1 MSQVFLKILYK
12 RLTTFI
18 NYDIIK
24 LSNTIEFKKGC
35 EGMFLAWNEI
45 KKNKLRFILITGVL
59 MLVAYLVFFLS
70 GLATGLANLNRESID
85 KWNATGI
92 ILTEDSDKSLYQS
105 FMTLDVLEDV
115 EADDM
120 AIIGQ
125 INAIANNGDTKD
137 NISLFGINKDEF
149 IMPNVTEGK
158 PFSNE
163 NEVVADDSLKD
174 DGFQL
179 GDEISLSSSEVKL
192 KIVGFTDN
200 AKFNAA
206 PVLYAD
212 LSTFHRVKY
221 GEAAEMNK
229 DQINGIVLKTNDL
242 SKVNLDSEL
251 EVIEIDEFI
260 TNLPG
265 YTEQKL
271 TLNFM
276 IYFLFIISAV
286 IVSIFLYVLTVQKIS
301 MFGVMKAQGISN
313 LYLSQSVI
321 AQTFILSTIG
331 IVIGFI
337 LTVITGAFLPSAVP
351 VSFDYGIMMI
361 YGAILILV
369 AVLGAVFSVS
379 TIVKVDPLKAIGG

>member
-1 MSQVFLKILYK
+1 M
-12 RLTTFI
+12 
-18 NYDIIK
+18 
-24 LSNTIEFKKGC
+24 
-35 EGMFLAWNEI
+35 MFLAWNEI

-70 GLATGLANLNRESID
+70 GLATGLANLNRESVD
-85 KWNATGI
+85 KWDATGI

-105 FMTLDVLEDV
+105 FMTLDVKDDV
-115 EADDM
+115 TADEM
-120 AIIGQ
+120 AVIGQ
-125 INAIANNGDTKD
+125 LNAIASNAENKK
-137 NISLFGINKDEF
+137 NVSLFGIMKDEF

-158 PFSNE
+158 AFSNE
-163 NEVVADDSLKD
+163 NEVIADDSLKD
-174 DGFQL
+174 DGFKL

-192 KIVGFTDN
+192 TIVGFTDN

-206 PVLYAD
+206 PVLYGD
-212 LSTFHRVKY
+212 LTTFHHVKY
-221 GEAAEMNK
+221 GEAADLNK

-242 SKVNLDSEL
+242 SKVNQDKEL
-251 EVIEIDEFI
+251 QVIEIEEFI
-260 TNLPG
+260 SNLPG

-321 AQTFILSTIG
+321 AQTFILSAIG
-331 IVIGFI
+331 IMIGFL
-337 LTVITGAFLPSAVP
+337 LTVITGSFLPSAVP
-351 VSFDYGIMMI
+351 VSFDYGTMMI
-361 YGAILILV
+361 YGVILILV
-369 AVLGAVFSVS
+369 AILGAVFSVL

>member
-1 MSQVFLKILYK
+1 
-12 RLTTFI
+12 
-18 NYDIIK
+18 
-24 LSNTIEFKKGC
+24 
-35 EGMFLAWNEI
+35 MFLAWNEI
-45 KKNKLRFILITGVL
+45 KKNKLRFILIMGVL

-105 FMTLDVLEDV
+105 SMTLDVLDAV
-115 EADDM
+115 TADEM
-120 AIIGQ
+120 AVIGQ
-125 INAIANNGDTKD
+125 MNAIANNGRNKK
-137 NISLFGINKDEF
+137 NISLFGINKEEF
-149 IMPNVTEGK
+149 IMPNVIEGK

-163 NEVVADDSLKD
+163 NEVIADDSLKD
-174 DGFQL
+174 EGFTL

-192 KIVGFTDN
+192 TIVGFTDN

-212 LSTFHRVKY
+212 LSTFYNVKF
-221 GEAAEMNK
+221 GAAADLNE
-229 DQINGIVLKTNDL
+229 DQINGIVFKTNDL
-242 SKVNLDSEL
+242 QQVNQDKEL
-251 EVIEIDEFI
+251 EVIEIEEFI
-260 TNLPG
+260 SNLPG

-313 LYLSQSVI
+313 IYLSQSVI
-321 AQTFILSTIG
+321 AQTFILSAIG
-331 IVIGFI
+331 IIIGFL
-337 LTVITGAFLPSAVP
+337 LTVITGSFLPSSVP
-351 VSFDYGIMMI
+351 VSFDYGTMI
-361 YGAILILV
+361 TYGVILILV
-369 AVLGAVFSVS
+369 AILGAVFSVL